1 MPTYDLKCTMCG
13 YEDERMLP
21 ITRDL
26 DDRPLGCTSPDNVK
40 CAGVME
46 KLYKVPPGLHPKAVP
61 SKGKPDG
68 VKYSERKVNVH

>member
-1 MPTYDLKCTMCG
+1 MPTYDLKCTLCE
-13 YEDERMLP
+13 YECEHMLP

-26 DDRPLGCTSPDNVK
+26 EERPLGCINPGASK

-46 KLYKVPPGLHPKAVP
+46 KIYKTPPSLHPKAVP

-68 VKYSERKVNVH
+68 VKYNERKVNVH